1 MKSTFFIALFFH
13 SITYAQKISHTEY
26 SYLNKKED
34 SLKKISVKI
43 LQDSSLDKRIVAD
56 SLFTKIFVRALKSN
70 NSFYFPFDSLF
81 SISRL
86 YAPDSS
92 FKIFTWQLMLNENNY
107 IQHGA
112 IQMNTKDGALKLI
125 PLFDKSDLI
134 QDIETPITTNLNWI
148 GAIYYKISETEYQ
161 GTKYYTLIGFD
172 EYSQETNRKIIEVL
186 HFENEYPVFGGDFFS
201 LNENKSENKSI
212 SRYVM
217 EYKKNA
223 GPRLNYDDELKII
236 IKEHLISETKESNKK
251 STLIGEGEYDGFTW
265 KDGKWIFLYDIF
277 NTIKKENALTP
288 PTKD

>member
-1 MKSTFFIALFFH
+1 
-13 SITYAQKISHTEY
+13 
-26 SYLNKKED
+26 
-34 SLKKISVKI
+34 
-43 LQDSSLDKRIVAD
+43 LDKRIVAD

-148 GAIYYKISETEYQ
+148 GAIYYKISENEYQ
-161 GTKYYTLIGFD
+161 GTKYYTLMGFD

-277 NTIKKENALTP
+277 NTIKKENELTP